1 MLDWNQGTK
10 QVAAIVPEEDKNAE
24 ANRQA
29 EDERK
34 VQAEKPGSGV
44 SGPDLFANLPG
55 YSPHTQNQAQ
65 QSFGQPVAH
74 PDPAVGSFGLPLPQ
88 DPNTYQSASL
98 AQTPGYSPMAQP
110 PQWPGQTV
118 SPQIEPEPP
127 AQQQPQAQGQGQ
139 QSPGQQQSQ
148 QVPNQTQIQNQAQI
162 QNQPKPV
169 NPAQTAAE
177 AAAQGWPQAPEFV
190 QTQAQDQYQSQNQSQ
205 NPYPQL
211 QIPQARPVFPQLQ
224 LPAPQNNPAQQQPEQ
239 RPIMQPMPYV
249 RRNELDEQNQSLN
262 RTNQRPAPA
271 NNQEMLPQVPETPL
285 PQRGS
290 REEMDLINQQFINN
304 QYVPTTPPSINAHD
318 ANKPWNQEERPQF
331 ELFAEG
337 YEEAIQ
343 KAKLARDQMKKDGAP
358 PAKPTAWQETFA
370 QVIESQNQSIEAAQ
384 QAAQAQAAQQ
394 AAWQQARVAGDGG
407 PSALSE
413 SLSTAPP
420 KEISRGAAAL
430 RAAGIYNKE
439 NAQGKEAQPETGLQ
453 LNKKDVFGIIVF
465 NLLLAKNI
473 IRDPRTFFERMLL
486 NGQVTEPV
494 VFLLVL
500 ETTTCLLRC
509 ITKFS
514 LIPLFTEFLMGLIST
529 ILGAFL
535 INFIFQRFDNKSD
548 PYNCLRVICYSK
560 APMILGFLALGK
572 FELGAYL
579 AACYSIYLNYLGLS
593 RVYRTRQNTTLI
605 IIVIMAFLGV
615 FFRQGAP

>member
-24 ANRQA
+24 ANKQA
-29 EDERK
+29 EDLRK
-34 VQAEKPGSGV
+34 VQAEKTGSGA

-55 YSPHTQNQAQ
+55 YSPHMQTEPDH
-65 QSFGQPVAH
+65 SFGQPVAH
-74 PDPAVGSFGLPLPQ
+74 PDPAAGSFGQPLPQ
-88 DPNTYQSASL
+88 QAPAQYQEANL
-98 AQTPGYSPMAQP
+98 GQVTGYQPMAQT

-118 SPQIEPEPP
+118 NPQTQPQPQY
-127 AQQQPQAQGQGQ
+127 QQQISNQ
-139 QSPGQQQSQ
+139 Q
-148 QVPNQTQIQNQAQI
+148 QVPNQQQPP
-162 QNQPKPV
+162 NQPQP
-169 NPAQTAAE
+169 QTAAE
-177 AAAQGWPQAPEFV
+177 AASQGWPQAPEFA
-190 QTQAQDQYQSQNQSQ
+190 QPQANPAQSQNQNQNQNQNQYQSQNQ

-224 LPAPQNNPAQQQPEQ
+224 LPAPPNSPTQPPTEQ
-239 RPIMQPMPYV
+239 RPVMQPMPYV

-262 RTNQRPAPA
+262 RANQRSAPA
-271 NNQEMLPQVPETPL
+271 NNQDMLPQVPETPL

-304 QYVPTTPPSINAHD
+304 QYVPTTPPSINPND
-318 ANKPWNQEERPQF
+318 PNKPWNQDEQPQF

-343 KAKLARDQMKKDGAP
+343 KAKQARDQMKKDGAP
-358 PAKPTAWQETFA
+358 PAKPTVWQETFA

-394 AAWQQARVAGDGG
+394 AAWQQARAAGDGG

-439 NAQGKEAQPETGLQ
+439 SAQGKDAQPETGLQ

-465 NLLLAKNI
+465 NLILAKNI

-500 ETTTCLLRC
+500 EVTTCLLRC

-514 LIPLFTEFLMGLIST
+514 LIPLFTELLMGLIST

-593 RVYRTRQNTTLI
+593 RVYRTPQNTTLI